1 LLLATADLQ
10 FKDVRTHKFVAVA
23 VDGLRAITIYN
34 LSMTSIEERGPS
46 PTRTALLIVDAQVG
60 LVELMPAEVQ
70 RSVVPRIGTLIDKA
84 RASGVLVIY
93 IQHDGPKGHPLETHT
108 QSWEICP
115 LLKPADGEQ
124 VIRKRESDSFF
135 ETLLQR
141 ELEKRGIAHLIIA
154 GGMTE
159 YCVDTTCRRAASVG
173 YDVTLAGDAHF
184 TRDNEVLTA
193 KNIIAHHNFVLDG
206 FGAGDHL
213 VRVKPADEIVF

>member
-1 LLLATADLQ
+1 
-10 FKDVRTHKFVAVA
+10 
-23 VDGLRAITIYN
+23 
-34 LSMTSIEERGPS
+34 
-46 PTRTALLIVDAQVG
+46 
-60 LVELMPAEVQ
+60 MPAEVQ

-135 ETLLQR
+135 ETPLQR

-213 VRVKPADEIVF
+213 VFAQWTQPSRCSGRACRAGFEAALGRFLCKHWQTYLRPCHFAQIAGL